1 MFTWILLAI
10 LVAALFGV
18 INLDQVREWTVQ
30 KSREAW
36 PHIESF
42 FHRVGEKMGSAKAKV
57 ENTKENLGDK
67 FDEVKNKTEDFAQEM
82 KDKYNEGK
90 DNNDNN

>member
-1 MFTWILLAI
+1 
-10 LVAALFGV
+10 
-18 INLDQVREWTVQ
+18 
-30 KSREAW
+30 
-36 PHIESF
+36 
-42 FHRVGEKMGSAKAKV
+42 MGSAKAKV